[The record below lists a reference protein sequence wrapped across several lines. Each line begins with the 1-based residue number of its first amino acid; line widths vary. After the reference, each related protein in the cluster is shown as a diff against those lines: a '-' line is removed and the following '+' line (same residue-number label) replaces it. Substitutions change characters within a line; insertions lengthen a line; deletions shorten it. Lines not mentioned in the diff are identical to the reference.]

1 MKTFVTAAI
10 TNSLT
15 PQRNSLIHHFLF
27 IHFTGLF
34 LECPGVTSVLL
45 KTNLQHIE
53 APIQSLSIYDF
64 DRTITT
70 LTNDLFASST
80 VNGLQIKHLQF
91 SNSNLQMLKD
101 NSLNNLKDS
110 LESLSIV
117 HGKLTNV
124 SKQQSDYQSHLW

>member
-1 MKTFVTAAI
+1 MIKIKFNSKLI
-10 TNSLT
+10 T
-15 PQRNSLIHHFLF
+15 HHNFLF
-27 IHFTGLF
+27 VAGLF

-70 LTNDLFASST
+70 LTNDLFASSST
-80 VNGLQIKHLQF
+80 NGLQIKHLQF
-91 SNSNLQMLKD
+91 SNSNIQMLRD
-101 NSLNNLKDS
+101 NSLINLKES

-124 SKQQSDYQSHLW
+124 SKRFIEPLLRIDLMTEREVL